1 MAKTKDIT
9 RKDDDYNRLLSG
21 VIDLL
26 EEARRAAA
34 RSVDSVM
41 TSTYWE
47 IGRRI
52 VEHEQKGKARAEY
65 GKAVIE
71 RLSEDLNR
79 RFGRG
84 FGRRNLA
91 QMRLFYATY
100 PILQTASAKSES
112 DPSRIMQTA
121 SAKSISGKRQTASD
135 LLAFPRFPLS
145 WSHYVELLSAKSDEA
160 REFYEAEVL
169 RGGWTVRQ
177 LKRQIG
183 SQFYERT
190 LLSKN
195 KAAMLTKGTKPKPE
209 DILTPEE
216 EIKDPFR
223 LEFLGLKDEYSESDL
238 EEALILHLESF
249 LLELGGDF
257 TFVGRQKRLRVG
269 DEWFRVDLV
278 FFHRRL
284 KCLVLIDLKLNQFSY
299 ADVGQMNLYCNYAKR
314 HWTHE
319 DENPPVGL
327 ILCAGKNKTVAE
339 YALEGISNKILTS
352 EYQTALPDK
361 AVLEAELK
369 KTRAILERRSN
380 KTELLD
386 VLEQR
391 KESGQD
397 LTNEEAMADAVSAVR
412 EVRKAQRSRK
422 KKKTD
427 E

>member
-1 MAKTKDIT
+1 MTKSKDIAL
-9 RKDDDYNRLLSG
+9 KDDDYGKFLSG
-21 VIDLL
+21 VVTLL

-41 TSTYWE
+41 TATYWD

-52 VEHEQKGKARAEY
+52 FKHEQGGKRRAEY
-65 GKAVIE
+65 GETVLL
-71 RLSEDLNR
+71 RLSQDLTKA
-79 RFGRG
+79 FGRG
-84 FGRRNLA
+84 FAKSNLY
-91 QMRLFYATY
+91 QMRSFFLTYAD
-100 PILQTASAKSES
+100 IFQTASGKS
-112 DPSRIMQTA
+112 DPLKFQTA
-121 SAKSISGKRQTASD
+121 SGIFE
-135 LLAFPRFPLS
+135 LPRFPLS
-145 WSHYVELLSAKSDEA
+145 WSHYVELLSAKSNEA
-160 REFYEAEVL
+160 RAFYEAEAL

-195 KAAMLTKGTKPKPE
+195 KAAMLTKGSKPKPE

-257 TFVGRQKRLRVG
+257 AFVGRQKRLRVG

-361 AVLEAELK
+361 EVLEAELK
-369 KTRAILERRSN
+369 KTRAILERRSS
-380 KTELLD
+380 KATLSD
-386 VLEQR
+386 ILEQR
-391 KESGQD
+391 KGFNQD
-397 LTNEEAMADAVSAVR
+397 LTDEEVMEDAVSAVR
-412 EVRKAQRSRK
+412 EVRKARRSKK